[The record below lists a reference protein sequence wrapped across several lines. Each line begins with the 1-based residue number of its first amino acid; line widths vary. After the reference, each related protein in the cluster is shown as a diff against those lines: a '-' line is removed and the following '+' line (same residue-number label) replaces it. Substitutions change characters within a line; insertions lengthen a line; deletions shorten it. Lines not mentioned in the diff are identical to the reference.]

1 MRPVIYSFS
10 SCFPTRREIIK
21 SSVLQVIESKDS
33 YVKLLYGLVTAT
45 LVCKQQGERR
55 PLNDEFALQGR
66 REVEKKRGKKEKKN
80 LAGPLLGRLAKPDT
94 EAKLKSCCLL
104 SGWMAP
110 TGTYRGA
117 TCCMQL
123 YYIRLRWTSVQ
134 CK

>member
-66 REVEKKRGKKEKKN
+66 REVEKKRGKKRKEK
-80 LAGPLLGRLAKPDT
+80 PSRT
-94 EAKLKSCCLL
+94 T
-104 SGWMAP
+104 SGQASK
-110 TGTYRGA
+110 TRY
-117 TCCMQL
+117 
-123 YYIRLRWTSVQ
+123 
-134 CK
+134 